1 MTSVSV
7 ANTNFEDYRIVRL
20 DRCAV
25 FVSLA
30 QSMSITEQDALQ
42 ILHQSFE
49 LTRHRHYVVLF
60 DVSLI
65 RSVSPGARR
74 VFSSA
79 RNILAAAML
88 GSTPMDR
95 VLSAP
100 YEHAVYPCRY
110 FTDTT
115 EALLWLRLMH
125 DELCQDP
132 VEHTLSLTIDLD
144 PFRSSTAG
152 TLPTIGYRRVP

>member
-1 MTSVSV
+1 MTSVSA
-7 ANTNFEDYRIVRL
+7 ANTNFENYRIVRL

-30 QSMSITEQDALQ
+30 QPMSITEQDALQ

-49 LTRHRHYVVLF
+49 LTHHRHYVVLF

-65 RSVSPGARR
+65 QNVAPGARR

-88 GSTPMDR
+88 GITPMDR
-95 VLSAP
+95 MLSAP
-100 YEHAVYPCRY
+100 YEHGVYPCQY
-110 FTDTT
+110 FIDKN
-115 EALLWLRLMH
+115 EALSWLRLMH
-125 DELCQDP
+125 DHLCQDP

-144 PFRSSTAG
+144 PFRSSSVG
-152 TLPTIGYRRVP
+152 IIPTTG